1 MIETIK
7 VSYQGVAGAYSHLA
21 CLNYF
26 GNDVLCCENETF
38 EDAMEMVEEG
48 NVDFALIP
56 IENKTAGRVDEFYGL
71 IPDMK
76 LQIVGEYYQKIEHC
90 LLGLE
95 ESSLSDIV
103 YAYSHPQGLAQCRN
117 GLNELGIRPVAQF
130 DTAGSAKEIAKLQDK
145 SLSAIASSLAAETY
159 GLKILQRNIQDQK
172 DNFTRFIILSN
183 KSELDIKKDRAY
195 VTSIIFK
202 VKNISSALYKA
213 LGGFAKNNVNILKI
227 ESYIPLG
234 KLDESHFHIDVD
246 GSMENKAVKKAVN
259 ELKKYTRKLKI
270 LGTYEKNPLRVREH
284 DC

>member
-1 MIETIK
+1 MSEKIK
-7 VSYQGVAGAYSHLA
+7 VAYQGVAGAYSHLA
-21 CLNYF
+21 CVNYF
-26 GNDVLCCENETF
+26 GKDVLCIESKTF

-48 NVDFALIP
+48 EADFALIP

-76 LQIVGEYYQKIEHC
+76 LQIVGEHYQEIEHC

-95 ESSLSDIV
+95 GSSMNDIV
-103 YAYSHPQGLAQCRN
+103 YAYSHPQGLAQCRD
-117 GLNELGIRPVAQF
+117 GLSRLGIKSVAQF

-145 SLSAIASSLAAETY
+145 SLSAIASSLAAKTY
-159 GLKILQRNIQDQK
+159 GLKVLQSNIQDQK

-183 KSELDIKKDRAY
+183 KQHCVIEEHKAY

-202 VKNISSALYKA
+202 VKNVSLALYKA
-213 LGGFAKNNVNILKI
+213 LGGFANNNVNILKI

-234 KLDESHFHIDVD
+234 KLEESHFHIDVD
-246 GSMENKAVKKAVN
+246 GSLESKALLKAIE
-259 ELKKYTRKLKI
+259 ELELYVDRLKI
-270 LGTYEKNPLRVREH
+270 LATYKKNPIRVREH

>member
-1 MIETIK
+1 MLKTIK
-7 VSYQGVAGAYSHLA
+7 VAYQGIAGAYSHLA

-26 GNDVLCCENETF
+26 GENVVCCESETF

-76 LQIVGEYYQKIEHC
+76 LQIVGEHYQKIEHC
-90 LLGLE
+90 LLGLK
-95 ESSLSDIV
+95 ESSLEDIV

-117 GLNELGIRPVAQF
+117 GLNELGIKSVAQF
-130 DTAGSAKEIAKLQDK
+130 DTAGSAKEVAKLEDK
-145 SLSAIASSLAAETY
+145 SLCAIASSLAAKTY
-159 GLKILQRNIQDQK
+159 GLKILQHNIQDQK
-172 DNFTRFIILSN
+172 DNFTRFIVLSN
-183 KSELDIKKDRAY
+183 KQHIIVEKDKAY

-213 LGGFAKNNVNILKI
+213 LGGFAHNDVNILKI

-234 KLDESHFHIDVD
+234 KLYESHFHIDVD
-246 GSMENKAVKKAVN
+246 GSMKSKAVREAIT
-259 ELKKYTRKLKI
+259 ELENYADKVKI
-270 LGTYEKNPLRVREH
+270 LGMYEKNPLRVREH

>member
-1 MIETIK
+1 MSETIK

-26 GNDVLCCENETF
+26 GDDVLCCESETF

-48 NVDFALIP
+48 NVDYALIP

-76 LQIVGEYYQKIEHC
+76 LQIVGEHYQKIEHC
-90 LLGLE
+90 LLGLK
-95 ESSLSDIV
+95 ESSLNDIV

-117 GLNELGIRPVAQF
+117 ELNELGIKQVAQF
-130 DTAGSAKEIAKLQDK
+130 DTAGSAKEVAKLKDK
-145 SLSAIASSLAAETY
+145 SLSAVASSLAAKTY
-159 GLKILQRNIQDQK
+159 GLKILKENIQDQK
-172 DNFTRFIILSN
+172 DNFTRFIVLAN
-183 KSELDIKKDRAY
+183 KKDFVVEEEKAY

-202 VKNISSALYKA
+202 VKNISSSLYKA
-213 LGGFAKNNVNILKI
+213 LGGFAQNDVNILKI

-234 KLDESHFHIDVD
+234 KLGESHFHIDVD
-246 GSMENKAVKKAVN
+246 GSLENESVKRAISKLEKYA
-259 ELKKYTRKLKI
+259 KKIKI
-270 LGTYEKNPLRVREH
+270 LGTYEKNTLRVREY